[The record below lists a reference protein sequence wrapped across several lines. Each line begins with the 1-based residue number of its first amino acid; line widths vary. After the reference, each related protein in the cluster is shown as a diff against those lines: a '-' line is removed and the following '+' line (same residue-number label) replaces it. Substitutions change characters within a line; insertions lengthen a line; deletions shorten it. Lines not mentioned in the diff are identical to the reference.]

1 MLVDLA
7 LKCGRDGFNLLFT
20 ELVLHPADD
29 DLGGEVSKRD
39 DVVFR
44 SFQADRAVSTSRV
57 GAVVGIYGVVGS
69 KNNPVSGVTLKL
81 GNVPDRGGSGRQ
93 SGGSHGMISD
103 GDSVPEL
110 GVEVSKVTGPSWC
123 EHPDPEEKGTCGL
136 R

>member
-1 MLVDLA
+1 LLVNLA

-29 DLGGEVSKRD
+29 DLRRERSEGD

-44 SFQADRAVSTSRV
+44 SFKADAAICASRV

-81 GNVPDRGGSGRQ
+81 GDGPNSGSVHGEINDRAIVAGQ
-93 SGGSHGMISD
+93 
-103 GDSVPEL
+103 
-110 GVEVSKVTGPSWC
+110 
-123 EHPDPEEKGTCGL
+123 
-136 R
+136 